1 MRLLRYSL
9 VLLCLAALTGF
20 AVDAQASIGWAGNV
34 WPLHNSTQIPTGP
47 ITVYAQAWKGGVTDS
62 PGQGAGIAA
71 ALFYKTDLVGTETE
85 VAMAYNGDVG
95 NNDEYKGDVPQAAL
109 AGAAWVEVRVVFTD
123 LTDMTT
129 YTGVNDQSGNPPP
142 QRFNITN
149 VVPNDVAV
157 TFTLCMSGTATS
169 GPPCVIGGQA
179 PIGNWGTGVNMTNV
193 SGDLWRVTVT
203 FPAGSNPAFEY
214 KYKADNCSNW
224 ESVGNRAV
232 NLPTN
237 GATTVELPTD
247 SYNNAPMGCGIGQ
260 VLDHDKVVCLR
271 VCLGDTPGP
280 GVCAIGSIPQLG
292 SWGTGVPMASIGAS
306 IYETCITFLAGT
318 PIPQNVEYKFKK
330 DDCAT
335 WESVANRTFTIDN
348 SSPNQQ
354 ELAFNWDDGPMTC
367 VVVPTVRSTWGKLK
381 AIYR

>member
-193 SGDLWRVTVT
+193 SVDLWNVTVN

-214 KYKADNCSNW
+214 KYKADGCTNW
-224 ESVGNRAV
+224 ESVGNRSV
-232 NLPTN
+232 LLPTN
-237 GATTVELPTD
+237 GTTAVTLPPD
-247 SYNNAPMGCGIGQ
+247 SYNNAPIGCN
-260 VLDHDKVVCLR
+260 LAPLSADKHVCFQLCMAGVTAPP
-271 VCLGDTPGP
+271 VC
-280 GVCAIGSIPQLG
+280 VIGSDAQLTG
-292 SWGTGVPMASIGAS
+292 WTTGVPMTQIGPDL
-306 IYETCITFLAGT
+306 YEACVTYLAGSPMHT
-318 PIPQNVEYKFKK
+318 VEFKFTK

-335 WESVANRTFTIDN
+335 WESVGNRSLTIDN
-348 SSPNQQ
+348 SSPATQTVTNT
-354 ELAFNWDDGPMTC
+354 WDNGAASCSPVYTH
-367 VVVPTVRSTWGKLK
+367 PGTWGQLK